1 MINYINKLNRA
12 SRKKTGDRESIK
24 KSSDLPL
31 DHRLTF
37 SPSKDERWTFKDG
50 NILLNDTDVKKIIR
64 ECANEVSTLCA
75 VSQGL
80 YNYQQFVWSKGGKEN
95 APFNGVAGSVQH
107 TIQGRLCNLFDGLT
121 DGVHFESDGE
131 DFWINNVNVRSVI
144 KLYCIRPT
152 EAARCYLEGLRNKVG
167 LILSRRQTSTRYDA
181 INEQAQKIYGEI
193 TMVLENI
200 APSGPPRLCA

>member
-1 MINYINKLNRA
+1 MINYINKFNRV
-12 SRKKTGDRESIK
+12 SRKKAGDQESVK

-37 SPSKDERWTFKDG
+37 TPSRDERWKFEDG
-50 NILLNDTDVKKIIR
+50 SIFLNDMDVKEIIK
-64 ECANEVSTLCA
+64 ECPNEVSTLSG
-75 VSQGL
+75 VSHGL
-80 YNYQQFVWSKGGKEN
+80 NNYQQYVWSKGGKGH
-95 APFNGVAGSVQH
+95 ASFNGVVTSVQL

-121 DGVHFESDGE
+121 DGVHFECEGE

-152 EAARCYLEGLRNKVG
+152 EAARCYLEGLRHKVG
-167 LILSRRQTSTRYDA
+167 LILSRRQTSTKYDA
-181 INEQAQKIYGEI
+181 VIEQARKLYREI